1 MVRSEYKYHTLE
13 VWVFDFAQQGWEG
26 RGIGRHTPVGCSS
39 SLDEPRAAQL
49 ALSSPLGKEDRGR
62 EKEQRSR
69 GKGGRCRTSRTRAA
83 AEQGSVER
91 GARADRVESDER
103 WGSEGRSWVAVPKE
117 RALLPCGRVARQR
130 RRNCCSAAGYLP
142 DGGAVSC

>member
-26 RGIGRHTPVGCSS
+26 RGIGRHTPVGCS
-39 SLDEPRAAQL
+39 LDEPRAAQL

-69 GKGGRCRTSRTRAA
+69 GKGGCCRTSRTRSAA
-83 AEQGSVER
+83 GQGSVKG
-91 GARADRVESDER
+91 GARADRVESGGR
-103 WGSEGRSWVAVPKE
+103 WGSEGRRWVAVPKSG
-117 RALLPCGRVARQR
+117 PC
-130 RRNCCSAAGYLP
+130 
-142 DGGAVSC
+142 